1 MDYEKHD
8 EVMINRI
15 KDDLQDW
22 LTTYGEITMGS
33 EMVKDVHRIVD
44 ESIERTKRIRKDWML
59 PDRC

>member
-8 EVMINRI
+8 EVMVNRI